1 MTRIGLFYGSSA
13 GNTED
18 AAQMIKKEF
27 DALHPG
33 VVSMVNVASYG
44 DLKAMETYDKI
55 IMGASSWLDGGL
67 QEDWFRVLPQ
77 LDTVNLNGK
86 QVAVFGL
93 GDQRNYPSA
102 FQDAIGIL
110 AKRARARGG
119 ELVGTWP
126 TEDYTFTHSEGVENG
141 VFLGLAL
148 DYDNQLHLTTQ
159 RVKSWVQQLVREFG
173 LA

>member
-27 DALHPG
+27 DALQPG
-33 VVSMVNVASYG
+33 VVSMVNVATYG
-44 DLKAMETYDKI
+44 DLKVMESYDKI

-67 QEDWFRVLPQ
+67 QEDWFRALPQ
-77 LDTVNLNGK
+77 LDEVNLQGK

-93 GDQRNYPSA
+93 GDQRNYPGA

-110 AKRARARGG
+110 ATRARKRGG

-126 TEDYTFTHSEGVENG
+126 TEGYTFTHSQGVENG

-148 DYDNQLHLTTQ
+148 DNDNQLHLTMQ